1 MQAFIISVECQQFFM
16 TATFNNLTFVNNEV
30 ATLATAAEV
39 TTGLVLVG
47 ADYAKIENNYFFG
60 AMAAI
65 LMIFFSVYF
74 SWSQKHEYYK
84 KDTAIVM
91 KPVSTVKSSPDNSG
105 NTLFILH
112 EGTKVS
118 LIEEIGQWKRVELT
132 DGRQGWI
139 NSLDIEVI

>member
-1 MQAFIISVECQQFFM
+1 
-16 TATFNNLTFVNNEV
+16 
-30 ATLATAAEV
+30 
-39 TTGLVLVG
+39 
-47 ADYAKIENNYFFG
+47 
-60 AMAAI
+60 
-65 LMIFFSVYF
+65 
-74 SWSQKHEYYK
+74 
-84 KDTAIVM
+84 M